1 MNLWEATVIRVNRFR
16 WSWTAEQWAGIIS
29 GWAFTE
35 RGAER
40 SAVRAIRSHARAER
54 RRRERSERWER
65 EARTFEV
72 QA

>member
-40 SAVRAIRSHARAER
+40 SARAC
-54 RRRERSERWER
+54 ERSERWER